1 MKVTDIMAMTNGNK
15 KSGMVS
21 EINVTPLVD
30 VMLVLLIIFMVT
42 APLTQQGVDVDLPKA
57 KTDKH
62 IEAKEDHLSIILTKE
77 KKIFINNMAVELPEL
92 KDRLARIFKQRTDNQ
107 LFFKADESLP
117 YGFVTQVMAEIK
129 NAGIDRLGLVTI
141 APEGK

>member
-1 MKVTDIMAMTNGNK
+1 MTNGNK

-92 KDRLARIFKQRTDNQ
+92 KDRLARIFKQRSDNQ

>member
-1 MKVTDIMAMTNGNK
+1 MTSGNK
-15 KSGMVS
+15 NSGLVS

-62 IEAKEDHLSIILTKE
+62 IEAKDDLLSITLTKE
-77 KKIFINNMAVELPEL
+77 KKIFINNVPVELTEL
-92 KDRLARIFKQRTDNQ
+92 RDRLSRIFKQRTDRQ
-107 LFFKADESLP
+107 LFFKADQELP

-129 NAGIDRLGLVTI
+129 NAGIDRLGLVTMP
-141 APEGK
+141 PEGT

>member
-1 MKVTDIMAMTNGNK
+1 MAMTNGNK
-15 KSGMVS
+15 KSGLVS

-42 APLTQQGVDVDLPKA
+42 APLVQQGVDVDLPKA

-62 IEAKEDHLSIILTKE
+62 IEAKEDHLSITLTKE
-77 KKIFINNMAVELPEL
+77 KKIFVNNMAVELPEL
-92 KDRLARIFKQRTDNQ
+92 RDRLSRIFKQRSDNQ
-107 LFFKADESLP
+107 LFFKADETLP
-117 YGFVTQVMAEIK
+117 YGFVTKVMAEIK

-141 APEGK
+141 PPEEK